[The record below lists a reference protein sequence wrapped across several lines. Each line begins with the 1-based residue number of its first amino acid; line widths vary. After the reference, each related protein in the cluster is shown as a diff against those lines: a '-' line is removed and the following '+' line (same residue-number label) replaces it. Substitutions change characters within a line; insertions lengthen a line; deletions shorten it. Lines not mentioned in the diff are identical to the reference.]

1 MINSMDNETENI
13 LIKAHRFTHNAMATV
28 FEIRCIHEDA
38 AYAAKAAQAAFDL
51 IDRIETELSQH
62 RSSGDIARVNRLKS
76 GSSTQVGP
84 WAMECLLMAAYFYRQ
99 TGKAFDISLGSGLE
113 QLELLPQQ
121 SSVRAHKDGIRLNLG
136 GIGKGYAIDRAAELL
151 DEWGIRQ
158 ALLHGGF
165 SSVLALDAPV
175 ECGWPLTISI
185 PGARSNAV
193 LRHIRAQ
200 RESWSGSG
208 IRKKDHII
216 DPRSGNPVRG
226 RPAAWVSGRLDAL
239 AGAFPRRKISGLPE
253 DFFETGNSPSSI
265 AETLSTAFMIM
276 SFDEIASFCMK
287 HTGVEAYILSSD
299 PLDPSRTPLLTSFTL
314 THPEHGS
321 AAGLL

>member
-1 MINSMDNETENI
+1 MGNV
-13 LIKAHRFTHNAMATV
+13 LQQAHRFTHYAMGTV

-38 AYAAKAAQAAFDL
+38 VYAGKAAQAAFDL
-51 IDRIETELSQH
+51 IDHIEIELSQH
-62 RSSGDIARVNRLKS
+62 RSSGDVARVNRLKS

-84 WAMECLLMAAYFYRQ
+84 WAMECLLIAGYFYRQ
-99 TGKAFDISLGSGLE
+99 TGRAFDISLGSGLE
-113 QLELLPQQ
+113 QLELLPRQ
-121 SSVRAHKDGIRLNLG
+121 SSVCAHKDGIHLDLG

-158 ALLHGGF
+158 ALLHGGY
-165 SSVLALDAPV
+165 SSVLALEAPA
-175 ECGWPLTISI
+175 ECGWPLTISF
-185 PGARSNAV
+185 PGAGSNTV
-193 LRHIRAQ
+193 LRHIWAQ

-216 DPRSGNPVRG
+216 DPRSGNPVRN

-239 AGAFPRRKISGLPE
+239 AGAFPRREISGLPE

-265 AETLSTAFMIM
+265 AETLSTAFMIL
-276 SFDEIASFCMK
+276 SLDEIASFCMK
-287 HTGVEAYILSSD
+287 HPGVEAHILSSD
-299 PLDPSRTPLLTSFTL
+299 PSDPSRTPLLTSVSP

-321 AAGLL
+321 APGLVQEIRP